1 MMLLQACAI
10 LPTWFTGG
18 VDLLDE
24 LRALIT
30 RHAVGRRGHSRHLI
44 DGVQIS
50 RVDEPSEPT
59 AAILTPSVTVVASG
73 VKRTLLNGV
82 AYEYRAG
89 QFLVTSLDLPVIGQ
103 ALKASPDEPFVVVSL
118 RLDPIEIAPM
128 LLETPALPPQY
139 GGLVVSDATP
149 ELLDPVVR
157 LLRAADRPDDVR
169 VLAPGIRREILWR
182 LLTGEQGA
190 LVRQIG
196 LADGMLAHISQ
207 AIRWIRRHHSEPI
220 RVADL
225 ADLAGMSPSTF
236 HRHFRAA
243 TSMTPIQF
251 QKQIRL
257 QEARILLRTQAT
269 TAADIAYQVG
279 YTSAAHFTREYHKAF
294 GRTPGEDRTNVSSP
308 VVAEGP

>member
-1 MMLLQACAI
+1 
-10 LPTWFTGG
+10 

-24 LRALIT
+24 LQALIT
-30 RHAVGRRGHSRHLI
+30 RHAVGQRGRTQRLI

-50 RVDEPSEPT
+50 RTDEPSEPT
-59 AAILTPSVTVVASG
+59 AGLMRPAVTVVASG

-82 AYEYRAG
+82 AYEYSAG
-89 QFLVTSLDLPVIGQ
+89 QFLVSSLDLPVIGQ
-103 ALKASPDEPFVVVSL
+103 ALKASRDEPFAVVSL
-118 RLDPIEIAPM
+118 RLDPVEIAPL

-157 LLRAADRPDDVR
+157 LLRIADRPDDVR

-196 LADGMLAHISQ
+196 LADGMLAHISE
-207 AIRWIRRHHSEPI
+207 AIRWIRRHHNEPV

-225 ADLAGMSPSTF
+225 AELAGMSESTF

-269 TAADIAYQVG
+269 TAADVAYQVG
-279 YTSAAHFTREYHKAF
+279 YTSPAHFTREYHKAF
-294 GRTPGEDRTNVSSP
+294 GRTPGEDRTNFIAP
-308 VVAEGP
+308 VVAEGS